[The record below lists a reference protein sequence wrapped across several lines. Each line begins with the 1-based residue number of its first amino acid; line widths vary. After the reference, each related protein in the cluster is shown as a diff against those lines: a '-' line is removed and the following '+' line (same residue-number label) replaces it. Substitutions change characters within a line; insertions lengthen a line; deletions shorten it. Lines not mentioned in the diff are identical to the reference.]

1 VRQGVNPLHPLPP
14 GLSAGP
20 PGGDTQAGEQSL
32 PLPGVTFFPLAAL
45 PRPRGGA
52 APQGAGVGVEASQH
66 FPPPAGAACVRPAP
80 SDRRERGAV
89 PAKREH
95 GLLLTPLKLD

>member
-1 VRQGVNPLHPLPP
+1 MRQGVNPRHPLPP

-32 PLPGVTFFPLAAL
+32 PLPGETFFPLAAL

-52 APQGAGVGVEASQH
+52 GPPGPGEGRGGLPGLSPARRGGVCSAAP
-66 FPPPAGAACVRPAP
+66 C
-80 SDRRERGAV
+80 DRRERGAV